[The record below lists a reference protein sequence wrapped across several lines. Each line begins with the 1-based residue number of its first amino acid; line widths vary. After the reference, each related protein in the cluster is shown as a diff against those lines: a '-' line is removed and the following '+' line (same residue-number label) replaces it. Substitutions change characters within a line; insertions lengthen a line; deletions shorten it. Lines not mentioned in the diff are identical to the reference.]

1 MPASSV
7 QTAVWPWA
15 SSAIRY
21 STAEAAATGFATD
34 YLHMTSPVVGAFA
47 QGDSRSG
54 EVPVRSTTSG
64 PVTTVLVRQLGP
76 DASWWV
82 LGAGAADISVA
93 APSWNAV
100 VTSPVTFAGTSV
112 AFEGTV
118 QTQVRQDG
126 VAEPLAKGFVT
137 GGGTQMAPFAGT
149 LAFPAPTAARGA
161 VVLETISAKDGSVVQ
176 ASVVRIRLG

>member
-47 QGDSRSG
+47 QGDS
-54 EVPVRSTTSG
+54 
-64 PVTTVLVRQLGP
+64 QLGP

-126 VAEPLAKGFVT
+126 VAEPLAMGFVT

>member
-1 MPASSV
+1 M
-7 QTAVWPWA
+7 
-15 SSAIRY
+15 
-21 STAEAAATGFATD
+21 
-34 YLHMTSPVVGAFA
+34 
-47 QGDSRSG
+47 RSWR
-54 EVPVRSTTSG
+54 P
-64 PVTTVLVRQLGP
+64 
-76 DASWWV
+76 
-82 LGAGAADISVA
+82 
-93 APSWNAV
+93 
-100 VTSPVTFAGTSV
+100 TFAGTSV